1 MHALACIL
9 LGMTHALLTEIRE
22 FLAET
27 GMSAYRFGYRAV
39 RNGRLVER
47 LEAGRRIWPETEI
60 EARAF
65 MRAERHRRVAE
76 RISQ

>member
-1 MHALACIL
+1 
-9 LGMTHALLTEIRE
+9 MTQKLLTDIRE

-39 RNGRLVER
+39 KNGRLVER
-47 LEAGRRIWPETEI
+47 LEAGRRVWPETEV

-65 MRAERHRRVAE
+65 IRAERQRRMSDGV
-76 RISQ
+76 SQ

>member
-1 MHALACIL
+1 MHAKACISVC
-9 LGMTHALLTEIRE
+9 MTQKLLTEIQE

-65 MRAERHRRVAE
+65 MRAERQRRVGEGA
-76 RISQ
+76 SQ

>member
-1 MHALACIL
+1 
-9 LGMTHALLTEIRE
+9 MTHPLLTEIRE

-27 GMSAYRFGYRAV
+27 GMSAYRFGFRAV

-65 MRAERHRRVAE
+65 MRAERQRRVTEGA
-76 RISQ
+76 SQ

>member
-9 LGMTHALLTEIRE
+9 HRMTQNLLTEIRE
-22 FLAET
+22 FLSET

-39 RNGRLVER
+39 KNGRLVER

-65 MRAERHRRVAE
+65 MRAERQRRVSNEVA
-76 RISQ
+76 Q

>member
-1 MHALACIL
+1 
-9 LGMTHALLTEIRE
+9 MTQKLLTDIRE

-39 RNGRLVER
+39 KNGRLVER
-47 LEAGRRIWPETEI
+47 LEAGRRVWPETEV

-65 MRAERHRRVAE
+65 IRAERQRRMSEGV
-76 RISQ
+76 SQ

>member
-1 MHALACIL
+1 
-9 LGMTHALLTEIRE
+9 MTQKLLTEIRD

-47 LEAGRRIWPETEI
+47 LEAGRRVWPETEI

-65 MRAERHRRVAE
+65 MRAERQRRVTEGA
-76 RISQ
+76 SQ

>member
-1 MHALACIL
+1 MTQNL
-9 LGMTHALLTEIRE
+9 LSEIRE
-22 FLAET
+22 FLSET

-39 RNGRLVER
+39 KNGRLVER

-65 MRAERHRRVAE
+65 MRAERQRRVSNEVA
-76 RISQ
+76 Q